1 MWPTDNKNNGEGLS
15 LKDLINLE
23 EWQKIQDNFSSLMDI
38 GIRLVDSEGKFL
50 TAPSKESRLCSQLLE
65 DTGKKEMLCGNCL
78 PAFLGGKGIVDKN
91 LNFICNAGLYNFVV
105 PIKLHE
111 TKVMGYAILGPVI
124 LVMRKAKEEYRK
136 IAEELNLD
144 LEDFWSALLEIKV
157 ISLQGMLSLVELV
170 DDMCEYTV
178 NLAYRKLLKE
188 RTAMLGG
195 DASKLGRILNVLLD
209 VAFEV
214 SQADI
219 GSVMAFDESNKIL
232 TIRASRGIP
241 DEIARSTKVKL
252 GEGISGLAARDGE
265 SFLIDD
271 NFKDN
276 RIKPYLTRSYLSS
289 SMILPIKAEDK
300 VVGVISLGAMKTSTV
315 RFNQDSMQ
323 VMNRLVDLVGVAI
336 SPVK

>member
-1 MWPTDNKNNGEGLS
+1 MWLIKKNNDEGLS

-23 EWQKIQDNFSSLMDI
+23 EWQKIQDNFSGLMDI
-38 GIRLVDSEGKFL
+38 GIRLVDPEGRFL
-50 TAPSKESRLCSQLLE
+50 TSPSRESRLCTQLLE

-91 LNFICNAGLYNFVV
+91 LNFICNAGLYNFIV

-111 TKVMGYAILGPVI
+111 TKVLGYIMLGPVV

-136 IAEELNLD
+136 IAEELNLE

-157 ISLQGMLSLVELV
+157 ASLHGMLSLVELV

-178 NLAYRKLLKE
+178 NLAYGKLVKE
-188 RTAMLGG
+188 RTVIMGG
-195 DASKLGRILNVLLD
+195 DTSKLGRILNVLLD

-219 GSVMAFDESNKIL
+219 GSVMSFDESNKIL
-232 TIRASRGIP
+232 TIRASKGIP
-241 DEIARSTKVKL
+241 DEIARKVKVKL
-252 GEGISGLAARDGE
+252 GEGISGIVAKDGE
-265 SFLIDD
+265 PFLIDD
-271 NFKDN
+271 NFRDN
-276 RIKPYLTRSYLSS
+276 RIKPYLSRSYLSS

-300 VVGVISLGAMKTSTV
+300 VVGVISLGAMKTSPV
-315 RFNQDSMQ
+315 RFDKSSMQ

-336 SPVK
+336 SPSK